1 MSQDI
6 DESIV
11 KDVGEYV
18 PFLDIQ
24 FCFNKDGDLQTDLYI
39 KPTDARSY
47 LNYTPETRILGNRL
61 LSMLAPSANH
71 QPPRSIEITSR

>member
-24 FCFNKDGDLQTDLYI
+24 FCFNKDGDLQTDLYQ
-39 KPTDARSY
+39 TDRCQII
-47 LNYTPETRILGNRL
+47 PELHTRNT
-61 LSMLAPSANH
+61 H
-71 QPPRSIEITSR
+71 SRESSTVNACAFGESSTTKID